1 MELKEKKRG
10 LTMTKVDLDL
20 INENLLKYIFVQRIS
35 LEIEPF
41 TLKYNLTLI
50 LQQSEDEYAENFIL
64 YFYDVC
70 ELNLLNI
77 GGGLIQFMHLN
88 IIKNSDGLDRIK
100 YHIEDLED
108 GKISFSFFKC
118 EILDYQ

>member
-1 MELKEKKRG
+1 MDQAMELKEKKRG

-50 LQQSEDEYAENFIL
+50 LQQSEDEYAENFRR
-64 YFYDVC
+64 C
-70 ELNLLNI
+70 
-77 GGGLIQFMHLN
+77 
-88 IIKNSDGLDRIK
+88 
-100 YHIEDLED
+100 
-108 GKISFSFFKC
+108 C
-118 EILDYQ
+118 